1 MWEQGATRGR
11 RSQKHGHEW
20 GAVTEPGFSGSLWR
34 GVWSNCQLHTA
45 YIKCLN
51 FDEPEAQRKF
61 PHLITLKRV
70 DADSNQLYGRL
81 VQISD
86 GEVRNWPLGQQV
98 ESHFP
103 LEQC

>member
-20 GAVTEPGFSGSLWR
+20 GAV
-34 GVWSNCQLHTA
+34 
-45 YIKCLN
+45 
-51 FDEPEAQRKF
+51 AQRKF

-103 LEQC
+103 LEQR